1 MTQGRRPSP
10 EHLKLIQPKR
20 EEGEPIAKLPGD
32 TGGTEQKEQ
41 KPRPAS
47 KVDVPAVLTRK
58 VAKEE
63 YQRVVSELTKLG
75 KWHSVFKSTLAI
87 YAQAYADWVE
97 AEKELAKK
105 GAGKV
110 TTSPNGYQ
118 VQAAW
123 LNIRN
128 KAQDTMIRVANDFGL
143 TLISQ
148 ARLANVQLDL
158 FDGEEKPQG
167 KTGTDDVNPFAKV

>member
-10 EHLKLIQPKR
+10 EHLKLIQPKA
-20 EEGEPIAKLPGD
+20 EQGQPIAELPGK
-32 TGGTEQKEQ
+32 TGAGET
-41 KPRPAS
+41 KPRQPS
-47 KVDVPAVLTRK
+47 SIDVPPVLTRK
-58 VAKEE
+58 IAKEE

-75 KWHSVFKSTLAI
+75 KWHNVFKSTLAI

-110 TTSPNGYQ
+110 ATSPNGYQ

-123 LNIRN
+123 LTIRN

-158 FDGEEKPQG
+158 FDGDEKPQG